1 MARCII
7 CGEENN
13 DTSYVLMIR
22 RDGSEAE
29 MCPACSALISSL
41 EDAEKKT
48 KAVAAL
54 KGYASHCGDYEV
66 RRFLEG
72 VISSADDPESYNE
85 YIEETRHRRDKVKDT
100 SARRDIHRLVR
111 PSAFVLLLFMTLGGI
126 FRAVMS
132 FSGGAVIAGII
143 ELVITAVTV
152 GAAVIIL
159 AAVMDALDEV
169 RAMSRRRR

>member
-54 KGYASHCGDYEV
+54 KGYAGHCGDYEV

-85 YIEETRHRRDKVKDT
+85 YIEETRHRRDKVKDP
-100 SARRDIHRLVR
+100 SSRDIHRLVR
-111 PSAFVLLLFMTLGGI
+111 PAAFVLLLVMTLGGI

-132 FSGGAVIAGII
+132 FSGGAVVAGII

>member
-48 KAVAAL
+48 KAVAVL
-54 KGYASHCGDYEV
+54 KGYAGHCGDYEV

-72 VISSADDPESYNE
+72 VISSADDPESYNQ
-85 YIEETRHRRDKVKDT
+85 YIEETRHCRDKVKDN
-100 SARRDIHRLVR
+100 SKKDVHRLVR
-111 PSAFVLLLFMTLGGI
+111 PAAFVLLLVMTLGGI

-132 FSGGAVIAGII
+132 FSGGAVVAGVI